1 MMRRLLLL
9 SALAAWSACQ
19 GCQGCGVGQQ
29 PSVEIEAPLVGE
41 TPVAEKEWDGILVEF
56 GSPSALPLLG
66 EGWSFGETAPD
77 GNAFRWAVGDA
88 ASFRFQSASAGRR
101 LAWIEC
107 QPHRFPGAPEQ
118 ALGITLNGNEL
129 PPLHLREGRSRYP
142 VELSLV
148 EGENVMEIRFRYARA
163 PRDAGGDSR
172 DRRRLAVAFYR
183 FDVPPAGTPLVEGK
197 PGPFALVEPHGSSTG
212 VFLPAGGRLTY
223 FLEVPEASRLSVE
236 VGAREPERLL
246 APAGARLRVRLRSEE
261 TGQIEIDEVGE
272 ASSPRGDVIGLEI
285 PLDSLAGQRAELSFL
300 AESADVFVRPT
311 LWHAPVGEA
320 PAQSRRSLG
329 EVGRAKDLNVLLLVL
344 DGASAGRMSAY
355 GYSKPTTPEI
365 EALAKESVVF
375 DHAICQAVYTIA
387 SIGSVLTG
395 QYPERHQSVSF
406 ADRLPSSAVTLP
418 GILTE
423 EGFTTAGFSGNAV
436 VSSIFGLDRGYEE
449 FQLARELPGYTGH
462 GDSVKSSFL
471 GWLEQNAEKRF
482 LAYVHFREPHFPYD
496 PPPPYDTLFGSA
508 SVFPKGLKDWED
520 VETYNRAAA
529 RGEEVPAEVLDRIR
543 ALYEGNLAYVDHLV
557 GEILDELD
565 RLGLSERTA
574 VVLTA
579 DHGEALFEHGFIGH
593 NTQLYDESVRVPL
606 MLRVPGVAPRRV
618 ADVVELIDLAPTVLD
633 LVGLG
638 SLHAVGEMQG
648 RSLLPL
654 LVGDR
659 LVPRPAFSRTLWNKP
674 RYAVQDS
681 RSKYIWDSRS
691 GARELY
697 DLTSDPLEAVNAV
710 SEREF
715 TAGFWRQQIFH
726 WLREQEHLRASAP
739 APEEAVV
746 PEDLGRYLGGVG
758 YLQHVEPQPNDDGPQ
773 NQIDD

>member
-1 MMRRLLLL
+1 MTRRLLLL
-9 SALAAWSACQ
+9 SALAAWLAYACQ
-19 GCQGCGVGQQ
+19 P
-29 PSVEIEAPLVGE
+29 PSVEIEAPLVSE
-41 TPVAEKEWDGILVEF
+41 TPVAEKEWDGVLVEF

-107 QPHRFPGAPEQ
+107 QPHRFPGVPEQ

-163 PRDAGGDSR
+163 PRDAGGDSQ

-183 FDVPPAGTPLVEGK
+183 FDVPPAGAPAVEGK
-197 PGPFALVEPHGSSTG
+197 PGPFAVVEPLTGPAG
-212 VFLPAGGRLTY
+212 VFLPVGGRVSYYLT
-223 FLEVPEASRLSVE
+223 VPPRSRLSVQ
-236 VGAREPERLL
+236 VGARQPERLL
-246 APAGARLRVRLRSEE
+246 APEGATVRLRIRSEE
-261 TGQIEIDEVGE
+261 APEVPE
-272 ASSPRGDVIGLEI
+272 VEEVVESSAARGDVVGLEV
-285 PLDSLAGQRAELSFL
+285 PLDSLEGRRVEFSFL

-320 PAQSRRSLG
+320 P
-329 EVGRAKDLNVLLLVL
+329 EVQPVEGHDVPADLNVLLLVL

-418 GILTE
+418 GILTG
-423 EGFTTAGFSGNAV
+423 EGFRTAGFSGNAV
-436 VSSIFGLDRGYEE
+436 VSSTFGLDRGYEE

-496 PPPPYDTLFGSA
+496 PPSPYDTLFGPA
-508 SVFPKGLKDWED
+508 SVFPKGLKDWEE

-529 RGEEVPAEVLDRIR
+529 RGEEVPAEVLERIR

-593 NTQLYDESVRVPL
+593 NTQVYNESVRVPL
-606 MLRVPGVAPRRV
+606 MLRVPGVTPRRV

-638 SLHAVGEMQG
+638 SLHAVEEMQG

-659 LVPRPAFSRTLWNKP
+659 LVPQPAFSRTLWNKP

-697 DLTSDPLEAVNAV
+697 DLTRDPLEAVNV
-710 SEREF
+710 VGEREF
-715 TAGFWRQQIFH
+715 TAGFWRQQIFR

-739 APEEAVV
+739 PPEEALV

-758 YLQHVEPQPNDDGPQ
+758 YLQYVEPQPDDDGPQ
-773 NQIDD
+773 KQIDD